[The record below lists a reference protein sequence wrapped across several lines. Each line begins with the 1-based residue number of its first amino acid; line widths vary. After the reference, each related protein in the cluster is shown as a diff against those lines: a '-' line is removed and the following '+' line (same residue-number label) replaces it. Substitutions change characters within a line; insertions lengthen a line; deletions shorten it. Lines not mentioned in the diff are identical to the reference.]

1 MEQETGLARKIAADI
16 VTRMERSKADI
27 PVGVSNR
34 HVHLCQQD
42 WDKLFG
48 AGSQPR
54 KLKSTKQPGYW
65 AAFEAVDVEGPK
77 GRLEKVRLVA
87 PHRAK
92 TQIEVSLSDAKT
104 LGLKPPIRN
113 SGSLEGTAP
122 ARVIGPKGSIEIS
135 QGLIIAGRHL
145 HLAPAE
151 AQALDLK
158 DGDVVRL
165 RAGAPERSVIFEQV
179 LCRVSDKF
187 SLEFHIDTDEANAA
201 RLKTGDIAHLV

>member
-1 MEQETGLARKIAADI
+1 MEQNPELAQKIAAD
-16 VTRMERSKADI
+16 VALRLERSKTDI

-34 HVHLCQQD
+34 HVHLCQAD
-42 WDKLFG
+42 WNTLFG
-48 AGSQPR
+48 AGTEPR
-54 KLKSTKQPGYW
+54 KLKATKQPGYW
-65 AAFEAVDVEGPK
+65 AAYETVGVEGPK
-77 GRLEKVRLVA
+77 GRIEKLRLVA
-87 PHRAK
+87 PHRPR
-92 TQIEVSLSDAKT
+92 TQVEVSLSDAKV

-113 SGSLEGTAP
+113 SGSLDGTAP
-122 ARVIGPKGSIEIS
+122 VRIVGPKGSLDLT

-151 AQALDLK
+151 AQALSLK

-165 RAGAPERSVIFEQV
+165 RAGAPERSVVFERV

-201 RLKTGDIAHLV
+201 RLKTGDTAHLV